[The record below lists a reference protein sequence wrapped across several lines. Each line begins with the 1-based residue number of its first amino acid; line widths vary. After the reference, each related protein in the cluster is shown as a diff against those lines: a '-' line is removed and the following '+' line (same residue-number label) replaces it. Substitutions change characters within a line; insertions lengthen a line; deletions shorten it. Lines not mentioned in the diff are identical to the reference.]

1 MIDQRPFFGSL
12 YIDNHAMVRQM
23 CLGFMKGD
31 RDAANDLT
39 QEVFISVWNA
49 LGTFKGESSAKTWI
63 YRITVNTC
71 LQFLRKKSNRLNV
84 SLPSTFDIGE
94 ETTDPPDGNQA
105 LYVAIG
111 SLPEVDRLI
120 IMMVLD
126 ELDYDEIARV
136 VGIENN
142 NLRVRIHRIKKKLK
156 ELLQNEQR
164 YQ

>member
-1 MIDQRPFFGSL
+1 MSDPRSFFESL
-12 YIDNHAMVRQM
+12 YVGNHAMVRQM

-31 RDAANDLT
+31 RDSADDLA
-39 QEVFISVWNA
+39 QEVFVSVWNA
-49 LGTFKGESSAKTWI
+49 LHTFKGESSPRTWI

-71 LQFLRKKSNRLNV
+71 LQYLRKKNNTHSI
-84 SLPSTFDIGE
+84 SLPGRLDISDE
-94 ETTDPPDGNQA
+94 NTTERDDSNQA

-111 SLPEVDRLI
+111 SLQEVDRLI

-136 VGIENN
+136 VGIENT

-156 ELLQNEQR
+156 ELLEHGQ
-164 YQ
+164 

>member
-1 MIDQRPFFGSL
+1 MIDQRTFFESL
-12 YIDNHAMVRQM
+12 YVDNHAMVRQM

-31 RDAANDLT
+31 RDAANDLA

-49 LGTFKGESSAKTWI
+49 LHTFKGESSPKTWI

-71 LQFLRKKSNRLNV
+71 LQYLRKKSTRSDVAL
-84 SLPSTFDIGE
+84 SPTFDIVAE
-94 ETTDPPDGNQA
+94 SNERDDDNQA

-111 SLPEVDRLI
+111 SLPEIDRLI

-126 ELDYDEIARV
+126 ELDYEEIARV

-142 NLRVRIHRIKKKLK
+142 ALRVRIHRIRKKLK
-156 ELLQNEQR
+156 ELLQYEQR
-164 YQ
+164 Y